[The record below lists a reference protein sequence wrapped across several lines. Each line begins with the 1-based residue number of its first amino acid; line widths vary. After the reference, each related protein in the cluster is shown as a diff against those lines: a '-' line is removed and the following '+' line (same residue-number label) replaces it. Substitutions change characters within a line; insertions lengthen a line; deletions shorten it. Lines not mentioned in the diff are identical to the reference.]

1 MEILNEEELLLLGAF
16 QELSR
21 LQVPESEEGRIA
33 AIYDRYASGKAIN
46 PDDVACVLALASSLN
61 RLKSATYLPV
71 PEALTAA
78 VERYFEAEK
87 KARERK
93 TRKEK
98 EGSILVRLGAGL
110 ELVSSTL
117 LGLEPV
123 FVAVTPTRRSGAEP
137 ARRLTMNESLE
148 TGGFIE
154 YSILRSGENKVMI
167 SLLFQDLKEPVTVL
181 LSENG
186 RPISSRT
193 VRDAAGR
200 IHFDGLT
207 PGEYTIAMSG
217 SMERS
222 FTIRLL
228 GPSDPA

>member
-1 MEILNEEELLLLGAF
+1 
-16 QELSR
+16 
-21 LQVPESEEGRIA
+21 
-33 AIYDRYASGKAIN
+33 
-46 PDDVACVLALASSLN
+46 
-61 RLKSATYLPV
+61 
-71 PEALTAA
+71 
-78 VERYFEAEK
+78 
-87 KARERK
+87 
-93 TRKEK
+93 
-98 EGSILVRLGAGL
+98 
-110 ELVSSTL
+110 
-117 LGLEPV
+117 
-123 FVAVTPTRRSGAEP
+123 
-137 ARRLTMNESLE
+137 
-148 TGGFIE
+148 
-154 YSILRSGENKVMI
+154 MI

-207 PGEYTIAMSG
+207 PGEYTIAMGG